1 MTKPS
6 ESAVSSNAL
15 LLFASAFGL
24 GAFFTYLHTD
34 TGSRKWRE
42 LSDKWEQAKD
52 YLYQQGLITDPTLTL
67 ADFKRDYLH
76 ALSTSFAS
84 MKAAFEQQTIQKEL
98 AAVAKLHR
106 RRTRSRKLKF
116 KGV

>member
-1 MTKPS
+1 MTKPTKS
-6 ESAVSSNAL
+6 DVSGNAL

-24 GAFFTYLHTD
+24 GAFFTYLHAD
-34 TGSRKWRE
+34 SGSRKWRE
-42 LSDKWEQAKD
+42 LSAKWEQAKE
-52 YLYQQGLITDPTLTL
+52 YLYKQGLITDPNLSL
-67 ADFKRDYLH
+67 ADFKRDYLSK
-76 ALSTSFAS
+76 LSASFAS
-84 MKAAFEQQTIQKEL
+84 MKAAFEQQTIEKEL